1 MSKNITS
8 MLALCMVAL
17 VAACAQPKE
26 EEFVV
31 VDPEPISMEPAY
43 TGKYK

>member
-1 MSKNITS
+1 MSKSITS
-8 MLALCMVAL
+8 MLALCMVAF
-17 VAACAQPKE
+17 VAACAQPQ

-31 VDPEPISMEPAY
+31 VEPEPISMEPSY

>member
-1 MSKNITS
+1 MSKSITTVF
-8 MLALCMVAL
+8 ALSMVAF
-17 VAACAQPKE
+17 VAACAQKQ

-31 VDPEPISMEPAY
+31 VQPEPISMEPSY